1 MTMTKSIGTLLLGL
15 FLLSSCNNDD
25 LDKKAQIKFYITDAP
40 AIHKYEAVYLD
51 VQSIDYSLGGEKWE
65 NLPMQPKTIELLQF
79 NNGKDSLLSNIYLDP
94 GAKIQ
99 QIRLKLGDKNT
110 LLLSD
115 GSSVNLKVPSG
126 QTSGLKINVH
136 SVADL
141 LGGYK
146 VVVDFDASR
155 SIVAQGNGGYHL
167 KPVVRA
173 YIEANTSS
181 IEGYLT
187 PADKKIRVFTLNAE
201 GDTIATVS
209 DIDNKNFFKIHGL
222 FSGNYNVQVQD
233 LVTGKFAVLK
243 ADQAI
248 VGGTDVNLGTLS
260 IPAN

>member
-1 MTMTKSIGTLLLGL
+1 MTMTKFIGTLFLGL
-15 FLLSSCNNDD
+15 FLLSSCNNED
-25 LDKKAQIKFYITDAP
+25 LDKKAQVKFYITDAP
-40 AIHKYEAVYLD
+40 ATKGYEAVYLD

-65 NLPMQPKTIELLQF
+65 NLAIQPKTIELLQF
-79 NNGKDSLLSNIYLDP
+79 NNGKDSLLSNIYLDS

-99 QIRLKLGDKNT
+99 QIRLRLGDKNT

-115 GSSVNLKVPSG
+115 GSTVNLKVPSG
-126 QTSGLKINVH
+126 QTSGLKINVQ

-146 VVVDFDASR
+146 VVLDFDASR

-187 PADKKIRVFTLNAE
+187 PADKKIRVFTLNAA

-209 DIDNKNFFKIHGL
+209 DVENRNYFKIHGL
-222 FSGNYNVQVQD
+222 FSGNYQVQVQD
-233 LVTGKFAVLK
+233 LVTGSFATLK
-243 ADQAI
+243 ADQTI
-248 VGGTDVNLGTLS
+248 VGGTDINLGTLA